1 MKEIPTS
8 KPDGTPIPIVLVG
21 NKIDLR
27 NELDKFIS
35 RDEGKSLAKTINAR
49 DYKECSAKGGQ
60 GISEVFFAAIETYLN
75 EEAGCC
81 KPS

>member
-8 KPDGTPIPIVLVG
+8 KPDGTSIPIVLVG

-35 RDEGKSLAKTINAR
+35 RDEGQSLAKKIKAR

-60 GISEVFFAAIETYLN
+60 GISEVFSAAIKTYFH

-81 KPS
+81 TPS